1 METIKKSHVMEE
13 TQKIIVLLMALVA
26 VGYFGF
32 TLGEVYGRTKERS
45 AILKYHQDKP
55 MSLLEEAVNY
65 LYLTIRK

>member
-1 METIKKSHVMEE
+1 MVMQE
-13 TQKIIVLLMALVA
+13 VLLTIAGMAIC
-26 VGYFGF
+26 GFFGF

>member
-1 METIKKSHVMEE
+1 MQE
-13 TQKIIVLLMALVA
+13 VLLTIAGLTVC
-26 VGYFGF
+26 GFFGF